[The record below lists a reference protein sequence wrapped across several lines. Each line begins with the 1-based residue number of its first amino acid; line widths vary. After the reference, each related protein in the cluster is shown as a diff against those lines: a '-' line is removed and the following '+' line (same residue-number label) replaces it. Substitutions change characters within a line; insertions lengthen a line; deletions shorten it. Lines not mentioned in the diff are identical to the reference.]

1 METIIDN
8 LSAALELFLNVLEFI
23 ALIASVIAFFTL
35 MLNKFS
41 RALKKILMPYGMG
54 FWARLKALLICR
66 KSQTKKRAFIEYA
79 ILKTGGSPIINS
91 EWHTLINEF
100 KTYYFDSSQSSL
112 KYLIPNCTQLIDKD
126 FSVAVERYFK
136 YFSNEKVKKAFGIQ
150 EETVSWTI
158 KLCIEDAYATP
169 TCLLTGLLSRYNENW
184 EEFIKHYVSTAYMAE
199 AGARRGTRILPNEL
213 YLTFAWLLWGPSYE
227 LEYKNYCDGLCQISY
242 GDESNSIPAF
252 ADIDGGVATILKNK
266 FLENEDRRYGA
277 LGAAEVTIYDKKP
290 FFSTLDEMINP
301 DNSYFYEKIKNSDLA
316 FGVKIDSFNCCTS
329 YRAQKYYST
338 AYVWILFELEEEEYQ
353 FKPEKSVAFFEHTNL
368 ADGET
373 YNFLI
378 ATLIDKSLKHF
389 DSIYGKTE
397 NAERKYRFVCAMND
411 RIASKCIYEYTT
423 VMNSETPLG
432 NKLRGR
438 VIMEPKHHPADVF
451 SSYDEFFSSSRSIQ
465 FIEVSCLVK
474 NTISDFGR
482 FYTDIYLD
490 AFPDENEREELGNF
504 LKYLKRAMNAEEYR
518 YHIVLAKD
526 ENDRIV
532 GGCIFNY
539 FKKSNTGVIEFL
551 AVRANL
557 QSRGIG
563 TIIYKHVLSVLAKDA
578 RQMNAKM
585 LDYVCCEIDSPK
597 CSKAKIKKHL
607 YFWNKNNFWRVNF
620 DYIQPAL
627 SNQQNFVTGLWFTIS
642 PQNKFC
648 NEVPSKLIQDIL
660 YDYLKFSMSIEDPAK
675 CPEYIGMEK
684 QIMKQKALTLTKII

>member
-1 METIIDN
+1 
-8 LSAALELFLNVLEFI
+8 
-23 ALIASVIAFFTL
+23 
-35 MLNKFS
+35 
-41 RALKKILMPYGMG
+41 
-54 FWARLKALLICR
+54 
-66 KSQTKKRAFIEYA
+66 
-79 ILKTGGSPIINS
+79 
-91 EWHTLINEF
+91 
-100 KTYYFDSSQSSL
+100 
-112 KYLIPNCTQLIDKD
+112 
-126 FSVAVERYFK
+126 
-136 YFSNEKVKKAFGIQ
+136 
-150 EETVSWTI
+150 
-158 KLCIEDAYATP
+158 
-169 TCLLTGLLSRYNENW
+169 
-184 EEFIKHYVSTAYMAE
+184 
-199 AGARRGTRILPNEL
+199 
-213 YLTFAWLLWGPSYE
+213 
-227 LEYKNYCDGLCQISY
+227 
-242 GDESNSIPAF
+242 
-252 ADIDGGVATILKNK
+252 
-266 FLENEDRRYGA
+266 
-277 LGAAEVTIYDKKP
+277 
-290 FFSTLDEMINP
+290 
-301 DNSYFYEKIKNSDLA
+301 
-316 FGVKIDSFNCCTS
+316 
-329 YRAQKYYST
+329 
-338 AYVWILFELEEEEYQ
+338 
-353 FKPEKSVAFFEHTNL
+353 
-368 ADGET
+368 
-373 YNFLI
+373 
-378 ATLIDKSLKHF
+378 
-389 DSIYGKTE
+389 
-397 NAERKYRFVCAMND
+397 
-411 RIASKCIYEYTT
+411 
-423 VMNSETPLG
+423 
-432 NKLRGR
+432 
-438 VIMEPKHHPADVF
+438 MEPKHHPADVF